1 MWKVIKWF
9 VALSVVAVLGWVA
22 FKWYSSR
29 GNISV
34 QSISLIPADA
44 IYCITTEN
52 PVEAWKEISG
62 SGTWAHLQSNSYFA
76 SLTSSANTL
85 DSIVRDNEVLFDL
98 IGSRSLIVS
107 AHMTGPRQ
115 YDFLFVVDLQQASG
129 IKFLN
134 EYISGLSTEDISIR
148 KENYK
153 EEDLITFHNTVD
165 NSNLYAAF
173 PGSYFVASFNKGILM
188 SSIDGYHA
196 DSLQSKN
203 SFLSLL
209 GEISG
214 PGLMKLYVNYNMLP
228 RFVACYSDAANEYT
242 GRLSQALKATALN
255 LTIENDVIKA
265 SGQTYINDS
274 IESYIKTLAV
284 SGAGPSE
291 FAGVA
296 PQRTAF
302 ALALGFGSFAEFF
315 RNFENNIQHDV
326 ADYKVYRDNLRQV
339 EDYLDIDLQEN
350 FIDWIGDEVVMLE
363 LQSSG
368 QGFDNETALIFKA
381 ENVEK
386 ARNSLEHI
394 ERMVRRKTPVKFKTI
409 DHRGFPVNYV
419 SMKGL
424 FRVLLGKFFARY
436 DKPYYTIINNF
447 VIFSDHPQTL
457 ESMIDDYLDKATL
470 ARSETYRTFRREF
483 DDESSVFV
491 YINTPVFFK
500 SLLKLSDN
508 ATRASMQDNEEYIA
522 SFRQVGFQLVP
533 EGAGFRTMIAEK
545 YAAPL
550 QAGETAGTLSGESA
564 LPAADTSLGS
574 EAQKETPVRDPME
587 LPYIYV
593 RDLNK
598 PSFKG
603 VFPDSTVHFEVELK
617 NGFKDGAFTEYYESG
632 AVKMKGHFNNDKRD
646 GVWRLYDEEGE
657 LILRR
662 TYEDGELKR
671 ERGGE

>member
-1 MWKVIKWF
+1 MWKVIKWI
-9 VALSVVAVLGWVA
+9 VALSAVGLLGWVA
-22 FKWYSSR
+22 FEWYGSR
-29 GNISV
+29 SNLSV
-34 QSISLIPADA
+34 QAISLIPPDA

-62 SGTWAHLQSNSYFA
+62 SGTWTHLQGNAYFA
-76 SLTSSANTL
+76 SLTSSANSL
-85 DSIVRDNEVLFDL
+85 DSIIRDNQVLFDL

-134 EYISGLSTEDISIR
+134 EYVTGLSTDDVSIR
-148 KENYK
+148 KEKYLD
-153 EEDLITFHNTVD
+153 EDVVTFHNAAD
-165 NSNLYAAF
+165 RSDLYTAF
-173 PGSYFVASFNKGILM
+173 PGSYFIASFNKGILQ
-188 SSIDGYHA
+188 SSIDGFHA

-203 SFLSLL
+203 SFLSMLDQ
-209 GEISG
+209 ISD
-214 PGLMKLYVNYNMLP
+214 PGLMKLYVNYEMLP
-228 RFVACYSDAANEYT
+228 AFVACYSDVANEYT
-242 GRLSQALKATALN
+242 GRLSQALKTTALN
-255 LTIENDVIKA
+255 LTIEDEVIKA

-274 IESYIKTLAV
+274 VESYVKTLAV

-291 FAGVA
+291 FAEVA

-302 ALALGFGSFAEFF
+302 AFALGFGSFAEFF

-339 EDYLDIDLQEN
+339 EEYLDIDMQEN

-368 QGFDNETALIFKA
+368 QGLDNEAALIFKA
-381 ENVEK
+381 ENIEK
-386 ARNSLEHI
+386 ARSGLEHI
-394 ERMVRRKTPVKFKTI
+394 EKMVRKKTPVKFKAI
-409 DHRGFPVNYV
+409 EHRGFPVNYV

-457 ESMIDDYLDKATL
+457 ESIIDDYLDKATL
-470 ARSETYRTFRREF
+470 ARSDTYRSFRREF
-483 DDESSVFV
+483 DDESAVFV
-491 YINTPVFFK
+491 YINTPVLFK
-500 SLLKLSDN
+500 SLLKLADN
-508 ATRASMQDNEEYIA
+508 TTRASMQENEETIS

-533 EGAGFRTMIAEK
+533 EHSGFRTTIAEK
-545 YAAPL
+545 YAPQAVATIRPLSDAPEI
-550 QAGETAGTLSGESA
+550 AE
-564 LPAADTSLGS
+564 ADTLRQA
-574 EAQKETPVRDPME
+574 EAQQEATPKDPME

-598 PSFKG
+598 ASFKDF
-603 VFPDSTVHFEVELK
+603 FPDSAVHFEVDLK
-617 NGFKDGAFTEYYESG
+617 NGFKDGGFTEYYENG
-632 AVKMKGHFNNDKRD
+632 VVKMKGHFRNDKRD
-646 GVWRLYDEEGE
+646 GAWRLYDEQGE
-657 LILRR
+657 LMLRR
-662 TYEDGELKR
+662 TYEDGELKK
-671 ERGGE
+671 ERTSD

>member
-1 MWKVIKWF
+1 MWKIIKWF
-9 VALSVVAVLGWVA
+9 VALSAVAIAGWVA
-22 FKWYSSR
+22 FKWYNSR
-29 GNISV
+29 SAISV
-34 QSISLIPADA
+34 QAISLIPPDA

-52 PVEAWKEISG
+52 AIEAWKEISG
-62 SGTWAHLQSNSYFA
+62 SGTWTHLQSNSYFA

-85 DSIVRDNEVLFDL
+85 DSIIRDNDLLFDL

-107 AHMTGPRQ
+107 AHMTGPKR
-115 YDFLFVVDLQQASG
+115 YDFLFVVDLQQVSG

-134 EYISGLSTEDISIR
+134 GYISGLSTEDISIR
-148 KENYK
+148 KEKYR
-153 EEDLITFHNTVD
+153 EEGLITFHNTTD
-165 NSNLYAAF
+165 NSDLYAAF
-173 PGSYFVASFNKGILM
+173 PGNYFVASFNRGILM
-188 SSIDGYHA
+188 SSIDGYHT

-203 SFLSLL
+203 SFLSVLD
-209 GEISG
+209 EISD

-228 RFVACYSDAANEYT
+228 QFVACYSDASNEYT
-242 GRLSQALKATALN
+242 RRLSQALKATALN
-255 LTIENDVIKA
+255 LTIKNDVIKA
-265 SGQTYINDS
+265 SGQTFINDS
-274 IESYIKTLAV
+274 VESYIKTLAV

-315 RNFENNIQHDV
+315 RNFENNIQQDV

-339 EDYLDIDLQEN
+339 EDYLEIDLQEN

-363 LQSSG
+363 LQSAG
-368 QGFDNETALIFKA
+368 KGLDNETALIFKA

-386 ARNSLEHI
+386 ARNGLEHI

-424 FRVLLGKFFARY
+424 FRVLLGKFFTRY

-457 ESMIDDYLDKATL
+457 ESIIDDYLDKTTL
-470 ARSETYRTFRREF
+470 TRSEMYRAFRREF
-483 DDESSVFV
+483 DDESSVFI
-491 YINTPVFFK
+491 YINTPVLFK
-500 SLLKLSDN
+500 SLLKLADN
-508 ATRASMQDNEEYIA
+508 ATRVSMEDNEEYIT

-533 EGAGFRTMIAEK
+533 AGAGFRTMIAEK
-545 YAAPL
+545 YAAP
-550 QAGETAGTLSGESA
+550 QAVETARPLSDESELA
-564 LPAADTSLGS
+564 EADTSPGP
-574 EAQKETPVRDPME
+574 EGQNETTVKDPME

-598 PSFKG
+598 ASFKG
-603 VFPDSTVHFEVELK
+603 FFFFPTAPFTLK
-617 NGFKDGAFTEYYESG
+617 WN
-632 AVKMKGHFNNDKRD
+632 
-646 GVWRLYDEEGE
+646 
-657 LILRR
+657 
-662 TYEDGELKR
+662 
-671 ERGGE
+671 